1 MVDFISL
8 TKEVLKASRYVV
20 AIGSEDLKSFYHLI
34 RTLGLE
40 KDDSRWT
47 RDLWSK
53 GVSLILAYL
62 YRFLSFCGFDDIFR
76 LKKNYVFGIGATICI
91 GREILCLPY
100 AGFFV

>member
-1 MVDFISL
+1 M
-8 TKEVLKASRYVV
+8 LKASRYVV

-53 GVSLILAYL
+53 GVTLILGFRKEEFL
-62 YRFLSFCGFDDIFR
+62 LELCDDSLRFSNTWAF
-76 LKKNYVFGIGATICI
+76 
-91 GREILCLPY
+91 
-100 AGFFV
+100 GFFANHPTVHSGGVIKGRV